1 MVHSCKFD
9 SVIMAVEIERKFL
22 ITSDAFKQASYKKN
36 YIKQGFLNSD
46 KNRVVRVR
54 ITDEE
59 AFLTIKGASN
69 KNGTS
74 RYEWEKEISTTEAT
88 ELLLLC
94 EEGIIEKYRYLV
106 KIGTHI
112 FEVDNFLGDNNGLTI
127 AEVELTSENETFT
140 KPAWLGDEVTGI
152 TKYYNSNLSKH
163 PFCKWRD

>member
-54 ITDEE
+54 ITDEK

-94 EEGIIEKYRYLV
+94 EEGIIEKYRYLI
-106 KIGTHI
+106 KENNHTY
-112 FEVDNFLGDNNGLTI
+112 EVDDFLGENKGLVV
-127 AEVELTSENETFT
+127 AEIELENENEQFS
-140 KPAWLGDEVTGI
+140 KPNWLGKEVTGI
-152 TKYYNSNLSKH
+152 VKYYNSNLSKL
-163 PFCKWRD
+163 PFSKW